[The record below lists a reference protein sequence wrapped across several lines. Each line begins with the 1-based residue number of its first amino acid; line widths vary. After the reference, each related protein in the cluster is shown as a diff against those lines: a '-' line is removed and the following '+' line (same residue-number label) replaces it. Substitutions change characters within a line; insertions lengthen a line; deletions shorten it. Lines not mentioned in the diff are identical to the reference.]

1 MTIQEKYKS
10 VKETLKADLHLKN
23 VMQIPVVTKIVI
35 NVGTKEAVSDKKVL
49 DKITEQIALIS
60 GQKPVVTKAKKD
72 ISSFKLRKGMPIGV
86 MVTLRG
92 QRMWHFLEKLINV
105 VCPKV
110 RDFRGLSRKSFDG
123 RGNYS
128 FGFHEQIIFPEIE
141 YAKIDKVRGMQIT
154 INTNAENDENA
165 LKLLTLLGFPFKK

>member
-1 MTIQEKYKS
+1 MNIQEKYQSIREK
-10 VKETLKADLHLKN
+10 LKTDLHLKN
-23 VMQIPVVTKIVI
+23 VMEIPTVLKIAI

-92 QRMWHFLEKLINV
+92 QRMWHFLDKLINI

-110 RDFRGLSRKSFDG
+110 RDFRGLSRESFDG

-154 INTNAENDENA
+154 INTSAGKDENA